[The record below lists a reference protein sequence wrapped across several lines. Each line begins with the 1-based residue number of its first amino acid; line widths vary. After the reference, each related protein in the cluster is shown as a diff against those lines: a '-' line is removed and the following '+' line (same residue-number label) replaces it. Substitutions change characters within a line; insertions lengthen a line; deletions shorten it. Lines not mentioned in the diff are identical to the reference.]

1 MGTLSEYEIL
11 RIFRQ
16 LSFHDQ
22 QLVLGY
28 ATGRLEGRKAMQ
40 EQNKPEKNRLIYFE
54 RKPSKTS
61 DS

>member
-22 QLVLGY
+22 QCVLGY
-28 ATGRLEGRKAMQ
+28 ATGRLEGRKEMQ